1 MGIKNFFKHLV
12 NLGVTDNISRQ
23 ESKSTRILNFACV
36 LWIPLNIVFIVED
49 SLFKDDPTANI
60 ITFVLTIFFL
70 FLVLF
75 LHSYKQY
82 FLSKLVFMIMSVIHF
97 LAFAV
102 YLEPRAFLE
111 YFLLLPPVFSLFF
124 FNNRLL
130 SFSTWLISYVLF
142 TYTIIHFDHYPT
154 INFQHTA
161 NLALFFSIYI
171 AFAYFKQ
178 VNMKSEKSL
187 ELQRYQLENQNKEAI
202 EANRKIEKQR
212 LELESLN
219 KFQAHFWVNLSH
231 EIRTPLTLIKGS
243 SNKLLKAPDSLGVI
257 DHYERIEYNANRI
270 HSLVDNIMDLA
281 KMKSNKFEIN
291 LGKYDIV
298 EVCKKTV
305 VSFEPLFTEKNIH
318 YNIVNKNDDSSIF
331 CNVDKLFFDRA
342 LGNLLLNAITYT
354 PNKGKIELFLDYS
367 VSDIQIRVKDNGCGI
382 PQNELDQIFEEFYRA
397 KNVLNNSSGS
407 GIGLSFSKEV
417 IELHGGTLSVN
428 SSEGNGAEFIITLP
442 ISANSSEEITL
453 NKKTEYITPL
463 NNANSILLVDDNEDM
478 RSYIKNTLIEYHIIE
493 ANNGTEALDLI
504 NQVKPDLII
513 TDYMMPLMNGY
524 EFVQQLRENGYDT
537 PVIVLTARVDNEA
550 KIDFLRLGLD
560 DYLTKPFHEE
570 ELKIRVSHSIHNNAL
585 RSKFNEV
592 EQLEELMK
600 RDEIMR
606 LREIIENNITS
617 SLFSVMELAELLS
630 VSEKTLQRKI
640 KSWCGM
646 TANSFIQ
653 EVKLQKAM
661 ELYRDKKVNSMKEL
675 SLEVGFTNTN
685 HLVKLFE
692 KRFGIK
698 PVFKIRL

>member
-1 MGIKNFFKHLV
+1 MSIKNFFKHLV
-12 NLGVTDNISRQ
+12 NLGVTDRISRQ

-36 LWIPLNIVFIVED
+36 LWIPLNLVFIVED
-49 SLFKDDPTANI
+49 LLFKKDPAANI
-60 ITFVLTIFFL
+60 FTFLLTIVFL
-70 FLVLF
+70 FFVLF
-75 LHSYKQY
+75 LHHKKLYV
-82 FLSKLVFMIMSVIHF
+82 LSKLVFMIMSTTHF
-97 LAFAV
+97 LAFAI

-130 SFSTWLISYVLF
+130 SFMTWVISYVLF
-142 TYTIIHFDHYPT
+142 TYTMTHFNHYPT

-243 SNKLLKAPDSLGVI
+243 ANKLLKTPHSVDVI

-281 KMKSNKFEIN
+281 KMKSNKFDIN
-291 LGKYDIV
+291 LGKYDILD
-298 EVCKKTV
+298 VCKKTV
-305 VSFEPLFTEKNIH
+305 ISFEPLFTEKNIH
-318 YNIVNKNDDSSIF
+318 YNIINKSDASSVF

-354 PNKGKIELFLDYS
+354 PNKGEIELVLDQS
-367 VSDIQIRVKDNGCGI
+367 AADIQIHVKDNGCGI
-382 PQNELDQIFEEFYRA
+382 PENELDQIFEEFYRA
-397 KNVLNNSSGS
+397 KNVINNSGGS

-417 IELHGGTLSVN
+417 IELHGGTLCVN

-442 ISANSSEEITL
+442 TDINLSEDIIL
-453 NKKTEYITPL
+453 SKKTEYFPPSKD
-463 NNANSILLVDDNEDM
+463 ANSILLVEDNEDM
-478 RSYIKNTLIEYHIIE
+478 RNYIKNTLIGYHIIE
-493 ANNGTEALDLI
+493 ACNGAEALNLI
-504 NQVKPDLII
+504 NQIKPDLIV

-524 EFVQQLRENGYDT
+524 EFVQQLRENGFDI

-560 DYLTKPFHEE
+560 DYLTKPFNEE
-570 ELKIRVSHSIHNNAL
+570 ELKIRVNHSLHNNAL
-585 RSKFNEV
+585 RAKFNEV
-592 EQLEELMK
+592 EQLEALMK
-600 RDEIMR
+600 NDEVMK
-606 LREIIENNITS
+606 LKEIVETHITS

-646 TANSFIQ
+646 TANNFIQ
-653 EVKLQKAM
+653 EVRLQKAM
-661 ELYRDKKVNSMKEL
+661 ELYRKKEVNSIKEL
-675 SLEVGFTNTN
+675 TLEVGFSNTS
-685 HLVKLFE
+685 HFVKLFE
-692 KRFGIK
+692 KRFGKK
-698 PVFKIRL
+698 PTFKTL